1 MKMGTLE
8 KRLVNATAHSRHV
21 AEQAVRRL
29 RYVPVRAGWS
39 YLDVGCGNG
48 QATLHVADALGL
60 RAVGG
65 DLERPQIE
73 LARRAACNRTD
84 VSFVTASAT
93 QLPFDTARFDIVATN
108 KTMHHVPDW
117 WLALDEIKRVVA
129 PGGYVMLR
137 EYERSFGTCATASA
151 DRRSRCRRVHS
162 TRPRSRLCRT
172 AWSAS
177 ERGLASLRS
186 RVCEAQSSLQ
196 IPGAAV
202 ARGC

>member
-1 MKMGTLE
+1 MKMGTFE
-8 KRLVNATAHSRHV
+8 KRFVNATAHSRHV

-29 RYVPVRAGWS
+29 RYVPVHAGWS

-60 RAVGG
+60 RAVGV
-65 DLERPQIE
+65 DLDPAQIE

-117 WLALDEIKRVVA
+117 WLALDEIKRVVG
-129 PGGYVMLR
+129 PGGYVIFADLNVPSALAPLLR
-137 EYERSFGTCATASA
+137 LTAGHVAGVFTRHDLDRGFSGLRGVHRNAGWLHYE
-151 DRRSRCRRVHS
+151 
-162 TRPRSRLCRT
+162 
-172 AWSAS
+172 
-177 ERGLASLRS
+177 
-186 RVCEAQSSLQ
+186 
-196 IPGAAV
+196 AV
-202 ARGC
+202 FAKP